1 LAKHGP
7 ATVVLAS
14 RSRAKAEEA
23 LKEIKEAVPN
33 APVELLDLDLGSF
46 TSIAAAAKEFNVK
59 HDRLD
64 ILVNNAGL
72 VRTTDSILC
81 MSHYLQRN

>member
-14 RSRAKAEEA
+14 RSGAKAEEA

>member
-1 LAKHGP
+1 LARHGP

-14 RSRAKAEEA
+14 RSKAKAEEA

-46 TSIAAAAKEFNVK
+46 ASIAAAAKEFNAK

-72 VRTTDSILC
+72 VRTNDSILF
-81 MSHYLQRN
+81 MSHYL